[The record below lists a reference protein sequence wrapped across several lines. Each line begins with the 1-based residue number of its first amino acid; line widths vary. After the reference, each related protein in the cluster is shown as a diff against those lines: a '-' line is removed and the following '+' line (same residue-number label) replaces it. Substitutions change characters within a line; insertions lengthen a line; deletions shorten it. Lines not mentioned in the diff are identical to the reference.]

1 MIVCFSCKPL
11 CKFCKIII
19 RKWGL
24 IVQKQRIWQSVAIL
38 ALFFVIMYVAN
49 AWMPMYRDDY
59 WHSVIWRTGEH
70 LQSMGDV
77 MYSLERYY
85 ITHGGRIVSFFF
97 QFFFMWVGKYWYNWA
112 NAFVFC
118 AMLAVMLM
126 HVRRDVRFLSEPK
139 ALLLLGV
146 FSWLGISH
154 FGEIAIWCC
163 GSAVYLWTGLFAAIF
178 LLPYNIF
185 LAGNMK
191 GSSWLWMP
199 FMFLMGMIGAC
210 SVENLTV
217 TTSLLAVGT
226 AYWAKR
232 KGMLK
237 GWMITGAVGSVIGT
251 VACLFSPGNQERIVD
266 DNDSGWLFHFLNQI
280 PGNLE
285 MVMYMV
291 PIILVMVL
299 AWRILCIESARKRGI
314 TVPAVEPVNNRH
326 IILWALLALS
336 LVSYVTTGFF
346 SDIVELAV
354 VKVLL
359 TPVGLTDSVTLEHW
373 NNVVESLEEV
383 LLYVLAVAIVYLVSA
398 ERMGLYKK
406 RVRALRA
413 ELSWRQVVEDFPQL
427 RYVAFLIGLSF
438 FNNFVVVGAPSFP
451 GRALFSSSII
461 FIIGAVAMLRI
472 QEVWQVIG
480 ESASAKILRRGGLC
494 IAGFIMVA
502 TLVVLHSIW
511 QEDAIRVGHIAY
523 EANKGTQIVT
533 LPPSAIPERRRVLR
547 HIAYDD
553 YDNGLTRLH
562 VCTYFGITD
571 VELDPNVK
579 LEDIKH

>member
-1 MIVCFSCKPL
+1 MSL
-11 CKFCKIII
+11 
-19 RKWGL
+19 
-24 IVQKQRIWQSVAIL
+24 AIL
-38 ALFFVIMYVAN
+38 AGFFVLMYVAN

-85 ITHGGRIVSFFF
+85 ITHGGRLVSFFF

-126 HVRRDVRFLSEPK
+126 HCRRDFSFLREPK
-139 ALLLLGV
+139 ALLLMGL

-178 LLPYNIF
+178 LLPYNAF

-191 GSSWLWMP
+191 GTQWWLVP
-199 FMFLMGMIGAC
+199 FMFVMGMIGAC

-217 TTSLLAVGT
+217 TTTLLAFLGT
-226 AYWAKR
+226 YLAKR
-232 KGMLK
+232 RNQLK
-237 GWMITGAVGSVIGT
+237 GWMLAGSLGSLIGT
-251 VACLFSPGNQERIVD
+251 VACLFAPGNQERIID
-266 DNDSGWLFHFLNQI
+266 DHDRSWLFHFLNQI

-291 PIILVMVL
+291 PIILTLVL
-299 AWRILCIESARKRGI
+299 ACRILFMEAARKRGLEI
-314 TVPAVEPVNNRH
+314 PAVMQKPSKHLV
-326 IILWALLALS
+326 LLGFMLLS
-336 LVSYVTTGFF
+336 LVSYATNGFM
-346 SDIVELAV
+346 SDIIEAAV
-354 VKVLL
+354 VNALL
-359 TPVGLTDSVTLEHW
+359 IPVGLDDPITLEHF
-373 NNVVESLEEV
+373 NNVMESLEEV
-383 LLYVLAVAIVYLVSA
+383 LLYVLAVSWVYLVTV
-398 ERMGLYKK
+398 ERTELYKARIK
-406 RVRALRA
+406 PLKQQLTWKQLA
-413 ELSWRQVVEDFPQL
+413 EDFPQL
-427 RYVAFLIGLSF
+427 RYGAFLLGLAF

-451 GRALFSSSII
+451 GRALFSSSIM
-461 FIIGAVAMLRI
+461 FIIGAVVILRI
-472 QEVWQVIG
+472 PAVWQVLLEG
-480 ESASAKILRRGGLC
+480 AAAQILRRGGLC
-494 IAGFIMVA
+494 IVGFIMLA

-523 EANKGTQIVT
+523 EANRGQQFVS

-571 VELDPNVK
+571 VIMDPSIR